1 MQENNKKTALKYARS
16 LASKLRIELTE
27 NHAPDVGVIL
37 GTGWGECL
45 KLKDERS
52 LSLSALDPR
61 FADLEEIAGHQRV
74 VSYGMIGK
82 RRVIALRGRIHLNE
96 HPNSAELYMHVRLQ
110 VQMLLEL
117 GVRTFILTNEAG
129 SLQAAVRVDNIVV
142 ADGFVTL
149 FAPTMP
155 LFEGECQS
163 PEEILSPELLA
174 LALNACP
181 SRLHPIA
188 GGYAMVRGPQFEG
201 RKYDKQLLRLTKA
214 ACVGMSTVP
223 EACLIAL
230 YGGQALS
237 LSFITNDAVEVHS
250 HEINQERAKAKS
262 DLLGEYLAAIIN
274 RLP

>member
-1 MQENNKKTALKYARS
+1 MKSNNKSATLKYARS
-16 LASKLRIELTE
+16 LASALKREVTGE
-27 NHAPDVGVIL
+27 QAPDVGVIL
-37 GTGWGECL
+37 GTGWGDCL
-45 KLKDERS
+45 KLKNERS
-52 LSLSALDPR
+52 RSLCSLDPR
-61 FADLEEIAGHQRV
+61 FADLEDVAGHQRV

-96 HPNSAELYMHVRLQ
+96 HPNSVELYMHVRLQ

-117 GVRTFILTNEAG
+117 GVRTFILTNAAG
-129 SLQAAVRVDNIVV
+129 SLRDDVRVDNVVV

-149 FAPTMP
+149 FAPDMP
-155 LFEGECQS
+155 LFGGEFRS
-163 PEEILSPELLA
+163 PEDILSPELRA
-174 LALNACP
+174 LALKVCP
-181 SRLHPIA
+181 SQLRPIA

-201 RKYDKQLLRLTKA
+201 RKYDKPLLRLSRA

-237 LSFITNDAVEVHS
+237 LSFITNDDVEEHS
-250 HEINQERAKAKS
+250 HETNQERAEAKS
-262 DLLGEYLAAIIN
+262 DLLGKYLAAIIN